1 MAKIPLKIEV
11 KIKNVDGFNQLF
23 LETPNGIMQFSNS
36 NGKFDCSC
44 SFTDNGLVPYVW
56 HGSYSGNYVNGSL
69 IKKPPKPVDDPCVL
83 TGSAHANSV
92 HSNNGHYYCCTVIG
106 VRSSTYPWLI
116 AGWGSRAGVWSM
128 ALNTENWQSDWL
140 KFGFSKWNI
149 HAAGQFYN
157 SKSSLYI
164 KITRTDNNK
173 VIVDYE
179 DTIVNIINNGERG
192 LIHESGTSDGVKADF
207 VYTPTFIIIDETNKN
222 TEFVRLVS
230 DEIIDVSSVLNF
242 KGNLK
247 VNNPKKAGE
256 IVSKEYLLKMK
267 EQFLKD
273 IKLYIPS
280 LGFGKLN

>member
-1 MAKIPLKIEV
+1 
-11 KIKNVDGFNQLF
+11 
-23 LETPNGIMQFSNS
+23 
-36 NGKFDCSC
+36 
-44 SFTDNGLVPYVW
+44 
-56 HGSYSGNYVNGSL
+56 
-69 IKKPPKPVDDPCVL
+69 
-83 TGSAHANSV
+83 
-92 HSNNGHYYCCTVIG
+92 
-106 VRSSTYPWLI
+106 
-116 AGWGSRAGVWSM
+116 M

-247 VNNPKKAGE
+247 VNNPKK
-256 IVSKEYLLKMK
+256 SRRNCLKRISFK
-267 EQFLKD
+267 NERT
-273 IKLYIPS
+273 IS
-280 LGFGKLN
+280 